1 VVDICSAFVYSVPM
15 AGEKT
20 SDATKAM
27 KSAMVVMGVPWA
39 LKTDS
44 GLAYSSQQ
52 FRIFLF
58 PLRISHSFGMLPGFQ
73 KRSTPSIVVS
83 HISGQLSLI

>member
-1 VVDICSAFVYSVPM
+1 MIDTYSAFIYTVAM

-20 SDATKAM
+20 SQAIKATKLEIL
-27 KSAMVVMGVPWA
+27 VMGVPWA